1 MLDVCAPHQIYLG
14 NFPDGGG
21 ETRSVPCKVC
31 WLGFVDAFEAMY
43 FVYVLPL
50 TDNLLRIFLELLRI
64 K

>member
-1 MLDVCAPHQIYLG
+1 MSVPLTKFTIG
-14 NFPDGGG
+14 NFSDGGG

-31 WLGFVDAFEAMY
+31 WPGLVDAFEAMY